1 MKQPLRRVEE
11 LTKIPSPATAG
22 QLCIKSHY
30 VSPNTKNSDV
40 INLFSTHHAV
50 FLIPVVED
58 GRPIGMI
65 NRSFFFT
72 QISRHF
78 YRDIYDKK
86 SCTAFM
92 DKNPLIIDCNCSIQ
106 NASSKFIEYFD
117 KFLEGG
123 FIITNNTKYMGI
135 GYVIDFIK
143 YISDLNAEMNQKLEA
158 LVSELDFKANHD
170 DLTGVYN
177 RAAFIYRFNEL
188 HSKTAG
194 ALVLFDIDE
203 FKSINDTFGHP
214 MGDAV
219 IKEIIIMIKKNLPE
233 NSIIG
238 RFGGDEFGFLIEE
251 LDESH
256 IRYIIQKIM
265 YNFHIAPLT
274 CIPERFITI
283 SVGIMISAIDANFE
297 HIYRI
302 TDTAL
307 YHAKKQGRN
316 RVILAEIINGS
327 ENFNYKEFLFS

>member
-1 MKQPLRRVEE
+1 MKQPLTRVEE
-11 LTKIPSPATAG
+11 LTKMPPPATAG

-30 VSPNTKNSDV
+30 VSPDTKNADV
-40 INLFSTHHAV
+40 INLFSTYHAV
-50 FLIPVVED
+50 FLLPVVED
-58 GRPIGMI
+58 ERPIGMI

-72 QISRHF
+72 QISRNF
-78 YRDIYDKK
+78 YRDIYEKK
-86 SCTAFM
+86 SCTTFM

-158 LVSELDFKANHD
+158 VVKELDFKANHD

-177 RAAFIYRFNEL
+177 RAAFISKFNEL
-188 HSKTAG
+188 RSTSAG
-194 ALVLFDIDE
+194 TLVLFDIDD

-219 IKEIIIMIKKNLPE
+219 IKEIITMIKKILPD

-251 LDESH
+251 LEERH

-265 YNFHIAPLT
+265 YNFHTTPLT

-283 SVGIMISAIDANFE
+283 SVGIMISAVDVNFE
-297 HIYRI
+297 NIYHI

-327 ENFNYKEFLFS
+327 ENVNYKEFLFF